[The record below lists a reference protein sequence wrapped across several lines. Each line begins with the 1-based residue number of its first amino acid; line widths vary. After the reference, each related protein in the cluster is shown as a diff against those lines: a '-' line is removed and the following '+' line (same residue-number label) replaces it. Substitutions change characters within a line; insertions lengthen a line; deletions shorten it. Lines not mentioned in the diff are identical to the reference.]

1 MYAAPPPPQVV
12 VQPPPQ
18 IFVPPPPQ
26 VVVAPPV
33 VVSAPPA
40 VVSPLATVATV
51 VAPQW
56 QSFPRCAA
64 IATLTL
70 SLLAFLVGFG
80 ACFAEYVVLGEQGG
94 SVQVLMFGWQACM
107 RVPFYGYQCVAYASG
122 DDYEQGSGMSLDF
135 DDEYTRNLQL
145 AFTLSILAEIFVLKN
160 TIMTACSMCHARR
173 GSTSCN
179 GAISIGV
186 VSCIATCFYLIALS
200 LVASTSAKL
209 HQDLGGATSLG
220 GGFACQT
227 VCFFLTIGA
236 TITGF
241 NFARALR
248 RNARS
253 AGMGVAITSAPPVVA
268 APVMAHNQYAY

>member
-1 MYAAPPPPQVV
+1 MTRRVNGYLFAARGKPGRFKCPRQARTPDRGKRRGA
-12 VQPPPQ
+12 QPEQ
-18 IFVPPPPQ
+18 
-26 VVVAPPV
+26 AA
-33 VVSAPPA
+33 VSLPWRA
-40 VVSPLATVATV
+40 
-51 VAPQW
+51 
-56 QSFPRCAA
+56 QSALRRGAWRGRA
-64 IATLTL
+64 GRRGRHNETTHRDKS
-70 SLLAFLVGFG
+70 SLIDTSTEFS
-80 ACFAEYVVLGEQGG
+80 CY
-94 SVQVLMFGWQACM
+94 
-107 RVPFYGYQCVAYASG
+107 
-122 DDYEQGSGMSLDF
+122 LDF

>member
-18 IFVPPPPQ
+18 VFVPPPPQ

-220 GGFACQT
+220 GARCASSSLS
-227 VCFFLTIGA
+227 VPRSRALTSRVPLGA
-236 TITGF
+236 TRVPQ
-241 NFARALR
+241 AWASPSLPHR
-248 RNARS
+248 RSWRRQS
-253 AGMGVAITSAPPVVA
+253 WPTTSTRDPCR
-268 APVMAHNQYAY
+268 